1 MIGMDEKNLEVVWEK
16 VLKLEKQGEEWNR
29 MSMDVALLK
38 KSVNEFEE
46 DRKEKRRMGWQLTVN
61 VLVMILN
68 LIISGLLVVKA
79 GVFK

>member
-1 MIGMDEKNLEVVWEK
+1 MDEKNLEVVWEK